1 VGLSVARFLSRFR
14 VSFLVSDCYSCSPSL
29 HFNLASHSKDDYS
42 HSCTLRCTPHRHCLA
57 LQGRSSYHFYSVS
70 FSLLSHLFLAPSADV
85 LIDDTPSGQP
95 GYIAIIQ
102 PFHEYGYAFFPVSRF
117 NLQVNYMWKTK
128 TDLYRKYNSNVLV
141 IPSLFPPVVTIL
153 IADAQVSFR
162 ISSV

>member
-1 VGLSVARFLSRFR
+1 MLSVARFFSRFR
-14 VSFLVSDCYSCSPSL
+14 VSLLVSDSFSFSPSL
-29 HFNLASHSKDDYS
+29 HFSFISHSKDDYS
-42 HSCTLRCTPHRHCLA
+42 RSCTLRCPPRRHLLA
-57 LQGRSSYHFYSVS
+57 LQGHSSYSFNSVS
-70 FSLLSHLFLAPSADV
+70 FPSSLSSLNPIANTLYN
-85 LIDDTPSGQP
+85 DTPSGQP